1 MAYIPL
7 RSEKSVTELVDKVY
21 SNLSAKDRKVA
32 EAAIIKENPT
42 LKNFTNLKRG
52 TLIRIPEVK
61 NIKRKKTRS
70 ISDPDGELLDDF
82 MERLEMFSETLAKNN
97 DARDKEQKA
106 AQSILKKAAI
116 SKIINSDPNAKKVAS
131 DFKKHMTEDI
141 KKRQEIETDSKKAIT
156 KLKNNLKKI
165 MK

>member
-21 SNLSAKDRKVA
+21 SNLSAKDRKAA
-32 EAAIIKENPT
+32 EAAMIKENPT

-61 NIKRKKTRS
+61 NVKRKKTRS

-82 MERLEMFSETLAKNN
+82 MERLEVFSETLAKNN
-97 DARDKEQKA
+97 DARDKEQKT
-106 AQSILKKAAI
+106 AQSILKKSAI
-116 SKIINSDPNAKKVAS
+116 SKIINTDPNAKKVAS
-131 DFKKHMTEDI
+131 DLKKHMTNDT
-141 KKRQEIETDSKKAIT
+141 KKRKEIETDSKKVFI
-156 KLKNNLKKI
+156 KLKNDLEKI